1 MYNSFS
7 INDLFESIY
16 LGLDLSKLK
25 KGDSL
30 NYFILNKTNLKGK
43 YSYTKRKA
51 IFKSKPIKLEKEID
65 KKYLIDFRDI
75 LISKKYP
82 FKVYS
87 DIPEGMFIIPNDF
100 IILRGRTTSY
110 LNDTLV
116 KALEKSLTKIKKD
129 ELTIKDIKFLKL
141 ELLRVEDTKINEL
154 FSACMEYESNIA
166 HLVSKLDDMS
176 YIKDVLNNTECT
188 LKEIDTIQKDI
199 NTQAKYINDSI
210 DEIKTR
216 ILNIKSMTI
225 DPDFIYTEDG
235 IEGCSRIGFT
245 KNGFEIYVNTDD
257 SIKVPHFHVRIQSEG
272 IIFYHFCLSI
282 KDFDYVFH
290 SDEDTIPLDSKI
302 KEIVE
307 FLKEKNKYTNMTNW
321 ELLIH
326 TWNQQ
331 NNDNLEIS
339 NISNIISK

>member
-7 INDLFESIY
+7 INDLFEYIY

-116 KALEKSLTKIKKD
+116 KALKKSLTKIKKD

-141 ELLRVEDTKINEL
+141 ELLRVEDIKINEL

-166 HLVSKLDDMS
+166 HLVSKLDDLS
-176 YIKDVLNNTECT
+176 YINDILKNPKNT
-188 LKEIDTIQKDI
+188 LKSINKIQSDI
-199 NTQAKYINDSI
+199 NTQANYINNSI
-210 DEIKTR
+210 EEIKKR
-216 ILNIKSMTI
+216 VIFIDSMN
-225 DPDFIYTEDG
+225 
-235 IEGCSRIGFT
+235 
-245 KNGFEIYVNTDD
+245 KNNY
-257 SIKVPHFHVRIQSEG
+257 
-272 IIFYHFCLSI
+272 
-282 KDFDYVFH
+282 
-290 SDEDTIPLDSKI
+290 
-302 KEIVE
+302 
-307 FLKEKNKYTNMTNW
+307 
-321 ELLIH
+321 
-326 TWNQQ
+326 
-331 NNDNLEIS
+331 
-339 NISNIISK
+339 